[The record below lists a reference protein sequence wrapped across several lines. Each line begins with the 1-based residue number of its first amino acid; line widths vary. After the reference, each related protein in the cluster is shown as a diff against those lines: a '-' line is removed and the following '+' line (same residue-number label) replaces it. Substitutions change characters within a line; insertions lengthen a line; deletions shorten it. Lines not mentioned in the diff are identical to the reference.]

1 MRKIHAAILLT
12 VVLAMATAANAQT
25 PTTPDTPPAAQTA
38 AANSMNLDA
47 MDKLITYQSQQSLI
61 APGKETEAGFVAD
74 A

>member
-1 MRKIHAAILLT
+1 
-12 VVLAMATAANAQT
+12 
-25 PTTPDTPPAAQTA
+25 
-38 AANSMNLDA
+38 MNLDA